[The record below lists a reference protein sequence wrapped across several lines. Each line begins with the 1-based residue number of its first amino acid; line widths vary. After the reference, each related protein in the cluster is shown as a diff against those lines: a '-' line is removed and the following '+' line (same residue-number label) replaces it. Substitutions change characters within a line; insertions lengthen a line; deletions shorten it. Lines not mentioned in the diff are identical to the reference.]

1 MSYWDDLKALMQTHG
16 KAAVSAALGNS
27 PLGDI
32 INNAPDLFNEAAT
45 SPTGQAVAN
54 GLTGAP
60 LTNLVP
66 NPGNP
71 VDGAAQ
77 GLIAPSAEDAATP
90 PVAASAGTAPTP
102 TPSTPVSAPPS
113 PESDDS
119 DDSGADSE
127 PSAEPAK
134 SPSDLAS
141 ILSTPNNDNEARK
154 SNDAALEKRKKWN
167 ILPEALANAAD
178 AVAGSA
184 SAFGANVSQGHGAAQ
199 KATDDAD
206 IDQQGKDFE
215 QGLSNDPN
223 SDLSKQYQGLLA
235 RFLQKDPSDP
245 MVTSRSAAQIA
256 GQIPAIEKLASMQ
269 NQKDLKDIQ
278 LKGLQQQKQAAD
290 DMKKSNEQDR
300 LGNQAIQRIA
310 TLRGDKSLQDSETKR
325 DAAIT
330 VYNRIAELKSKGQN
344 ALNPIDYA
352 EALAQIYRAQAGTGA
367 TNEVMNA
374 IRQDTLAGKGN
385 QWYTKITGNQA
396 PATTA
401 SITDSLQERAKS
413 LGQQADKFHAGYMAP
428 HLIKPTN
435 LDQSTWD
442 QIASTARGTSFADAT
457 KQAASQPSAPVA
469 KQIGGQTYIQ
479 QNGKWYQQ

>member
-1 MSYWDDLKALMQTHG
+1 MDNYYEKLKELFQNQSQDKVKQALANTPLAG
-16 KAAVSAALGNS
+16 AASQLAPNPSDFDVNTSDNTATQNGSPQSAVPTSAA
-27 PLGDI
+27 P
-32 INNAPDLFNEAAT
+32 
-45 SPTGQAVAN
+45 PT
-54 GLTGAP
+54 
-60 LTNLVP
+60 
-66 NPGNP
+66 
-71 VDGAAQ
+71 Q
-77 GLIAPSAEDAATP
+77 G
-90 PVAASAGTAPTP
+90 ASATWDAPAAP
-102 TPSTPVSAPPS
+102 ASPPIVPPS
-113 PESDDS
+113 PKSDQTDDS
-119 DDSGADSE
+119 DAADDSQ
-127 PSAEPAK
+127 SAPAK

-141 ILSTPNNDNEARK
+141 ILSAPNNDNDAREV
-154 SNDAALEKRKKWN
+154 NNAALEKRKKLN
-167 ILPEALANAAD
+167 IIPEALANAAD

-199 KATDDAD
+199 KLADDAN

-223 SDLSKQYQGLLA
+223 SDVSKQYQGLFA
-235 RFLQKDPSDP
+235 KFLQKDPSDP
-245 MVTSRSAAQIA
+245 TVTGRSAAQIA

-269 NQKDLKDIQ
+269 NQKDMKDIQ
-278 LKGLQQQKQAAD
+278 LKGLQQQKQSSD
-290 DMKKSNEQDR
+290 DLKHANEQDR

-330 VYNRIAELKSKGQN
+330 VYNRIAELKNKGQN

-413 LGQQADKFHAGYMAP
+413 LGQQADKFHMGYMAP

-435 LDQSTWD
+435 LDQNTWD
-442 QIASTARGTSFADAT
+442 QIANTARGTSFADAT
-457 KQAASQPSAPVA
+457 KQAASQSSAPAPHGNKVT
-469 KQIGGQTYIQ
+469 QGGKTYVW
-479 QNGKWYQQ
+479 NGKDYVEGN